1 MLGKKRYISLIHTTS
16 STTAKRFIRNVSPFF
31 SSRKFLVQSKS
42 DAAKGNMDNT
52 STGNVSNT
60 HIKDK
65 ANTLRGSLLS
75 YKTLT
80 ETDEVN
86 ITCCDTDTSQ
96 TETDDEESTWSDEGN
111 TSEQWEKK
119 METLLKQIV
128 TIVQVLNMDEDW
140 TGGGLTYK
148 REIEECLM
156 QIDKA
161 FFKISEGNAPLDC
174 VKQFRFETA
183 KMMMESDIVAKL
195 CSAVTDIYRKQVG
208 NSVSVINI
216 RLLCVFKV
224 VISIIWNYTDA
235 STDFAVQVANI
246 PGFLE
251 FIRSVLND
259 SADKHISNSEK
270 VRQRKRD

>member
-1 MLGKKRYISLIHTTS
+1 M
-16 STTAKRFIRNVSPFF
+16 
-31 SSRKFLVQSKS
+31 QSKS

-52 STGNVSNT
+52 STGDASNT

-65 ANTLRGSLLS
+65 ANKLRGSLLS

-119 METLLKQIV
+119 METLLKQIE

-148 REIEECLM
+148 REIEGCLM

-195 CSAVTDIYRKQVG
+195 CSAVTDIYRKQVE

-224 VISIIWNYTDA
+224 VISIVWNYTDA

-251 FIRSVLND
+251 FIRNVLND
-259 SADKHISNSEK
+259 SAEKHISNSEK